1 VTYHYAVVQGGTLGT
16 RPHASK
22 SMTIFRFLSPIL
34 LLPGLLC
41 AAETPSPA
49 PVDVAELV
57 RQAVES
63 NPERQAYVAALAAER
78 ESGSAASS
86 NPDPVLSLEVGRK
99 RLRDAGGAFLDEG
112 QVWTASLSQTFE
124 WPERL
129 RLRRAIADRQI
140 EAAKLGLGRFEQALE
155 AKAAVL
161 AYRLSRAQVRA
172 QACEEVAARFAGLR
186 KALVGRDPSGPAP
199 TIELRSVEAAE
210 VVARRRAEEARL
222 ALQQALLEMN
232 QLRGAPSLAPLA
244 VKAPVLALK
253 DAPKLEELLAAAQQG
268 NFSYRMHV
276 LESEQLSLQS
286 DLARSDSVRG
296 FTAGPYVSQDRVG
309 GRETIVGLRFDI
321 PLPVSGRSSAAERSA
336 NERRRQSKSAI
347 SAAWRDVEKDLGQ
360 TWLSYASKVDQL
372 RMHKDDPAVRFSEAA
387 KLAESHFRAGALSLQ
402 LFMDAQ
408 AGYLEAVDS
417 ALLIQ
422 EQAVEAGFH
431 LRELSGVPFNPVASR

>member
-1 VTYHYAVVQGGTLGT
+1 MI
-16 RPHASK
+16 P
-22 SMTIFRFLSPIL
+22 FRLSLFLFLVPL
-34 LLPGLLC
+34 LVSG
-41 AAETPSPA
+41 AEPNPV

-57 RQAVES
+57 RQAIES
-63 NPERQAYVAALAAER
+63 NPERQVYVAALAAER
-78 ESGSAASS
+78 ESGMAASS
-86 NPDPVLSLEVGRK
+86 NPDPVLSVEVGRK
-99 RLRDAGGAFLDEG
+99 RLRDASGAFLDEG

-129 RLRRAIADRQI
+129 RLRRAIADRQV

-155 AKAAVL
+155 AKATVL

-172 QACEEVAARFAGLR
+172 QACEEVAERFAGLR

-232 QLRGAPSLAPLA
+232 QLRGAPSLAPLV

-253 DAPKLEELLAAAQQG
+253 DAPKLDELLSAARDG

-276 LESEQLSLQS
+276 IESEQLSLQS
-286 DLARSDSVRG
+286 DLARSDSVPG

-321 PLPVSGRSSAAERSA
+321 PLPVSGRSGSAERAA
-336 NERRRQSKSAI
+336 NERKRQSKAAI
-347 SAAWRDVEKDLGQ
+347 AAAWRDVEKDLGQ

-372 RMHKDDPAVRFSEAA
+372 RMHKDDPAVRFAEAA

-417 ALLIQ
+417 ALVIQ
-422 EQAVEAGFH
+422 EQAVEAGFR
-431 LRELSGVPFNPVASR
+431 LRELSGVPFTPVSVR

>member
-1 VTYHYAVVQGGTLGT
+1 
-16 RPHASK
+16 
-22 SMTIFRFLSPIL
+22 MTISRL
-34 LLPGLLC
+34 LLPLLLLPVLLR
-41 AAETPSPA
+41 AEEATPPA
-49 PVDVAELV
+49 PVDVIELV
-57 RQAVES
+57 RQAIES

-129 RLRRAIADRQI
+129 RLRRAIADRQV

-155 AKAAVL
+155 AKATVL

-172 QACEEVAARFAGLR
+172 QACEEVAERFAGLR

-253 DAPKLEELLAAAQQG
+253 DAPKLEELMAAAPQG
-268 NFSYRMHV
+268 NFSYRMQV

-286 DLARSDSVRG
+286 DLARSDSVPG

-321 PLPVSGRSSAAERSA
+321 PLPVGGRVGSAERTA
-336 NERRRQSKSAI
+336 NERKRQSKAAI

-372 RMHKDDPAVRFSEAA
+372 RMHKDDPAVRFAEAA
-387 KLAESHFRAGALSLQ
+387 RLAESHFRAGALSLQ

-431 LRELSGVPFNPVASR
+431 LRELSGVSFSPVVTR

>member
-1 VTYHYAVVQGGTLGT
+1 MTLS
-16 RPHASK
+16 RISI
-22 SMTIFRFLSPIL
+22 SIFFLLAPLIVR
-34 LLPGLLC
+34 G
-41 AAETPSPA
+41 AEPNPA
-49 PVDVAELV
+49 PVEVADLV

-63 NPERQAYVAALAAER
+63 NPEHQAYVSALAAER
-78 ESGSAASS
+78 EAGTSASS

-129 RLRRAIADRQI
+129 RLRRAIADRQV
-140 EAAKLGLGRFEQALE
+140 EAARLGLGRFEQALE
-155 AKAAVL
+155 AKATVL

-172 QACEEVAARFAGLR
+172 QACEEVAERFAGLR

-210 VVARRRAEEARL
+210 VVARRRSEEARL

-232 QLRGAPSLAPLA
+232 QLRGAPSLAPLV

-253 DAPKLEELLAAAQQG
+253 DAPKLEALLAAARDG
-268 NFSYRMHV
+268 NFSYRMQV

-286 DLARSDSVRG
+286 DLARSDSVPG

-321 PLPVSGRSSAAERSA
+321 PLPVSGRSGSAERAA
-336 NERRRQSKSAI
+336 NERKRQSKASIA
-347 SAAWRDVEKDLGQ
+347 AAWRDVEKDLGQ

-372 RMHKDDPAVRFSEAA
+372 RMHKDDPAVRFAEAA

-417 ALLIQ
+417 ALVIQ
-422 EQAVEAGFH
+422 EQAVEAGFR
-431 LRELSGVPFNPVASR
+431 LRELSGVNFSPVSAR